1 MALKVT
7 SGVSKATAGLDV
19 FESQVADMVEEV
31 LGAYQDAS
39 EWDINKHPVWNIVE
53 VDSEDEYT
61 KAVTVIRTLMRDA
74 GLSATIR
81 TIEEGASFQWTIKGV
96 FRPRPRVK

>member
-39 EWDINKHPVWNIVE
+39 EWSGEGSDVVCIFCR
-53 VDSEDEYT
+53 
-61 KAVTVIRTLMRDA
+61 AVLHYIHVQA
-74 GLSATIR
+74 
-81 TIEEGASFQWTIKGV
+81 
-96 FRPRPRVK
+96 